1 MNFETMATIKEKH
14 AIEDVDSWSGHL
26 ERLQASEDGASEMH
40 DGQRRNLKHRKK
52 HRAKAVDPSELEM
65 IKEEEFM
72 AGREKEDLEAAKR
85 NKKLKKK
92 RKKRMKELFAD
103 SGIQQDTVHGMVI
116 DAGSSGSRLHLYEW
130 DPRVLRDAKDVKAA
144 VSGRKLS
151 FPGTESRWT
160 ERLQPGISTFNSI
173 DDPDD
178 LHKAIKEYLQ
188 PLIDFAK
195 SILHEKSDDFHNF
208 RIYFRATAGMRLLD
222 AENRSRIMGVV
233 RELFSDDSF
242 CPFYFEPEQARTL
255 SGEEEAIY
263 DWLGVNFLSSNGE
276 MLRESQGSGTVTS
289 PRNTFGALDL
299 GGASTQISFYE
310 QNEDIM
316 ANLFKLQIGQGKHW
330 NVYTHSYL
338 FYGINEATN
347 RFESRLA
354 HGKSPS
360 DRLVKGV
367 SNPCLPGGSQRQ
379 IRTDIHIDKNGMET
393 WDFDPNSGLQNGF
406 YQAILKND
414 ENTGDFETCNALVR
428 DLLHMEQNV
437 WCNFDH
443 KGDCSFAGVYQ
454 PKLPSQSE
462 RFGEFIA
469 FSNYVRVWD
478 FLDLPERASIGELEN
493 ATKHACSMSKEETYT
508 FNNGRVDTNTVEQ
521 YCFRSVYAMNLLK
534 GFGFQDHD
542 FITAKKVINGH
553 KVGWAI
559 GAILYE
565 INALPWEYDK
575 LDSHP
580 AVIHDYE
587 DEGFDWLKYEFLSVI
602 LLCVFAAFLYRQ
614 RQRTVSTSKMYDY
627 EPVKDVD
634 QRVA

>member
-1 MNFETMATIKEKH
+1 MTAIGEKH
-14 AIEDVDSWSGHL
+14 AVEDNDSWYGHL
-26 ERLQASEDGASEMH
+26 ERLHARKESSEVD
-40 DGQRRNLKHRKK
+40 DDRRRILKHKK
-52 HRAKAVDPSELEM
+52 RHRSESVDPSELELL
-65 IKEEEFM
+65 KEREFM
-72 AGREKEDLEAAKR
+72 AKREQDDLETARR
-85 NKKLKKK
+85 NKKLKKR
-92 RKKRMKELFAD
+92 RKKRMEKLYAD
-103 SGIQQDTVHGMVI
+103 SGIQHDTVHGMVI

-130 DPRVLRDAKDVKAA
+130 DPRVLRDAKDVEAA

-160 ERLQPGISTFNSI
+160 ERLQPGISSFSSI

-178 LHKAIKEYLQ
+178 LHETIKEYLK

-195 SILHEKSDDFHNF
+195 SILHEKADDFQNF
-208 RIYFRATAGMRLLD
+208 RIYFRATAGMRLLET
-222 AENRSRIMGVV
+222 ENRSRILGVV
-233 RELFSDDSF
+233 RELFSDNSF

-276 MLRESQGSGTVTS
+276 MLRDSQGSGTVTS
-289 PRNTFGALDL
+289 PRYTFGALDL

-354 HGKSPS
+354 HGRSPS
-360 DRLVKGV
+360 DRLVNGV
-367 SNPCLPGGSQRQ
+367 PNPCLPGGSQRQ
-379 IRTDIHIDKNGMET
+379 IRTDIHFNENGMET

-406 YQAILKND
+406 YQAILKN
-414 ENTGDFETCNALVR
+414 ENETGDFESCNNLVR
-428 DLLHMEQNV
+428 ELLHMEQNA
-437 WCNFDH
+437 WCDFDH

-454 PKLPSQSE
+454 PKLPAQSE

-469 FSNYVRVWD
+469 FSNYARIWG
-478 FLDLPERASIGELEN
+478 FLNLPERASIGQLEN
-493 ATKHACSMSKEETYT
+493 ATKHVCSMTKEETYK
-508 FNNGRVDTNTVEQ
+508 FNDGRVESDTVEQ
-521 YCFRSVYAMNLLK
+521 YCFRSVYALNLLK
-534 GFGFQDHD
+534 GFGFQNED

-553 KVGWAI
+553 KVSWAI

-565 INALPWEYDK
+565 INALPWEYQK
-575 LDSHP
+575 LDSRP
-580 AVIHDYE
+580 ATTHHYE
-587 DEGFDWLKYEFLSVI
+587 ARGLDWVKYEFFCVV
-602 LLCVFAAFLYRQ
+602 LLFIFAAFLYRQ
-614 RQRTVSTSKMYDY
+614 RQRHATSSKMYEY

-634 QRVA
+634 QNVA